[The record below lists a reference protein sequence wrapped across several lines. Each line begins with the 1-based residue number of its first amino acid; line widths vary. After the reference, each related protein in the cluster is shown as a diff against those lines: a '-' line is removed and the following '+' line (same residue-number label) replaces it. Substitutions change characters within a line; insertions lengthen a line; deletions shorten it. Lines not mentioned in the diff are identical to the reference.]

1 MDRRESETMEKA
13 ESSNRQRTSS
23 GSMQSGQGQPDAL
36 DAMLFAAYETESV
49 PDAVK
54 LRLKNRLKNRLA
66 AKALET
72 QGTFSVWW
80 LPATAATVLAAVAGL
95 LLSIVYVLVNFGG
108 QNVLMPNLLHMASG
122 IWLTIH
128 LAGLAMCTL
137 SSWVLTAVSMWKAEL
152 RQRARI

>member
-1 MDRRESETMEKA
+1 MDRKESETMEKA

-23 GSMQSGQGQPDAL
+23 GSMQSAQGQPDGL
-36 DAMLFAAYETESV
+36 DAMLFAAYETEPV

-54 LRLKNRLKNRLA
+54 LRLKNRLA
-66 AKALET
+66 VKALET

-122 IWLTIH
+122 IWLTIR